1 MAFPEIDFLAFK
13 EECLSIRSE
22 VSRRR
27 LGHEFVG
34 RTARDDIV
42 VAFL

>member
-34 RTARDDIV
+34 RTAGDDFV